1 MAVKRRI
8 YVWFLV
14 GETVYLYSP
23 KLFGKYEIKE
33 EKVMQVSDNNLGIS
47 YTASNGY
54 VFTDKD
60 VGVHA
65 FHYSFQ
71 AEEKM
76 KEVLNENTNQT

>member
-8 YVWFLV
+8 YVYFLV

-23 KLFGKYEIKE
+23 NLFGKYEIKE
-33 EKVMQVSDNNLGIS
+33 EKIMQVTSNNLGVF

-76 KEVLNENTNQT
+76 KEVLNKK

>member
-8 YVWFLV
+8 YVWFLI

-23 KLFGKYEIKE
+23 KLLGKHEIKE
-33 EKVMQVSDNNLGIS
+33 EKVMNITCNNLGVS

-54 VFTDKD
+54 IFTDND
-60 VGVHA
+60 INVYA
-65 FHYSFQ
+65 FHTSEA

-76 KEVLNENTNQT
+76 KEVLNENSH